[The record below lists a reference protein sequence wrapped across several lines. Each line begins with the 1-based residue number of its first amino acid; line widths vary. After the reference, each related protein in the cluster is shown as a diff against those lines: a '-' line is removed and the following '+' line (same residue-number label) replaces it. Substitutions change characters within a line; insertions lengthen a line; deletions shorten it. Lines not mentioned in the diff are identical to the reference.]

1 MRSNK
6 NKYTH
11 GHPALLA
18 VSLVLPLSAMAV
30 DTTGH
35 SLELKARGVYFD
47 RDFETDSNDRSQSGL
62 GLQLNY
68 ESPYF
73 ADFIGVGLSGYSVTK
88 LDASG
93 RETTDVLSVDNNGD
107 VQDSFGQVAQA
118 FVKLKYQDLAGAKL
132 GRQLHKSMLLSSSG
146 SRAVPNT
153 FSGGSFQVMPLKGLN
168 LYGARYNEW
177 SPRAKSSFEEFKTDN
192 SADGAI
198 DYIDTVGASYAS
210 GPFSVN
216 LEHLRAQDFLSKTG
230 LVAAYS
236 FALPNSSTLKFTGGI
251 HTSRDDG
258 KLFVTGSESAELDD
272 EDVPGAINGVTASD
286 NDGQGIYFAADWKL
300 GNVELGAA
308 VAKFDGAWIEDNFAG
323 DHGTNPFPTGG
334 VLADFSNRDEQVW
347 MVKGGYDW
355 KDQVKGLKTLLSYK
369 SGSNAK
375 NSVDSSLGEADENEL
390 AFDLTY
396 QVPMIKGMALRYTYL
411 NYHSDKTGRLDGVKE
426 DETDHRVYLDYT
438 YRFF

>member
-1 MRSNK
+1 MHTNK

-11 GHPALLA
+11 GHTALLA
-18 VSLVLPLSAMAV
+18 VSLIMPLSAMAL

-35 SLELKARGVYFD
+35 SLELKTRGIYFD

-73 ADFIGVGLSGYSVTK
+73 ADFIGVGVSGYSVTK

-93 RETTDVLSVDNNGD
+93 RETTDVLSVDNDGD

-132 GRQLHKSMLLSSSG
+132 GRQLHKSLLLSSSG

-153 FSGGSFQVMPLKGLN
+153 FSGGSFEIKPMKGLN
-168 LYGARYNEW
+168 LYGARYDEW
-177 SPRAKSSFEEFKTDN
+177 SPRAESSFEAFQTDN

-210 GPFSVN
+210 GPFSIN

-230 LVAAYS
+230 LVAAYT

-272 EDVPGAINGVTASD
+272 EDLPGAINGVTASD
-286 NDGQGIYFAADWKL
+286 NDGQGVYFAADWKL

-308 VAKFDGAWIEDNFAG
+308 LAQFDGAWIEDNFAG

-334 VLADFSNRDEQVW
+334 VLADFSNRDERVW
-347 MVKGGYDW
+347 MLKAGYDW
-355 KDQVKGLKTLLSYK
+355 KDYVTGLKTILSYK
-369 SGSNAK
+369 DGRNAT

-390 AFDLTY
+390 AFDLSY
-396 QVPMIKGMALRYTYL
+396 QLPMVKGLAVRYIYL

-426 DETDHRVYLDYT
+426 DETDHRLYVDYS